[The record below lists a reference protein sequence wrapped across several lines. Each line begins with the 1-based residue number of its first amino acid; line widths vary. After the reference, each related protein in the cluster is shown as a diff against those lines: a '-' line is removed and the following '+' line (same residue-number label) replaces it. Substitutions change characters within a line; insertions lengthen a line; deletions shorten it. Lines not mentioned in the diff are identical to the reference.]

1 MITRAILGH
10 RVTGEPTARPRRL
23 RNMTGTVVRRLLVAA
38 LTACLLV
45 GLPVVAAGPAAAL
58 SCVGPSAVLRD
69 AEQVFTARF
78 VSVDLVTD
86 EAVVAVEDVWWG
98 GPVDDTLTLVLGLPG
113 WWDGSGDPDP
123 ERLWVMA
130 PVMER
135 GRPSVN
141 PCTAWSSETPG
152 VGRFEP
158 ATVTAPVAL
167 GTGPGSSVEPTG
179 WWHSVIRRLLGL
191 LSG

>member
-1 MITRAILGH
+1 
-10 RVTGEPTARPRRL
+10 
-23 RNMTGTVVRRLLVAA
+23 MTGTAVRRLLVAVIA
-38 LTACLLV
+38 GGLCA
-45 GLPVVAAGPAAAL
+45 GLPVLTAGPAAAL
-58 SCVGPSAVLRD
+58 SCVAPATVLRG

-78 VSVDLVTD
+78 VSVDLATD
-86 EAVVAVEDVWWG
+86 EAVVEVEDVWGG

-113 WWDGSGDPDP
+113 WWDGTVASGEPDT

-141 PCTAWSSETPG
+141 PCTAWSPETPG

-167 GTGPGSSVEPTG
+167 GTGPGSSVAPTG